1 MDVSQF
7 SEVEQAAIRQVIAY
21 WISSWDWE
29 CPTLFGLEKDDF
41 VTVLDSW
48 PSHLNGEGGMAEFAA
63 AGALREYLCGA
74 SAVTAHKA
82 KNETGLSQADLYSI
96 LHRLPPQE

>member
-1 MDVSQF
+1 
-7 SEVEQAAIRQVIAY
+7 
-21 WISSWDWE
+21 
-29 CPTLFGLEKDDF
+29 
-41 VTVLDSW
+41 
-48 PSHLNGEGGMAEFAA
+48 MAEFAA